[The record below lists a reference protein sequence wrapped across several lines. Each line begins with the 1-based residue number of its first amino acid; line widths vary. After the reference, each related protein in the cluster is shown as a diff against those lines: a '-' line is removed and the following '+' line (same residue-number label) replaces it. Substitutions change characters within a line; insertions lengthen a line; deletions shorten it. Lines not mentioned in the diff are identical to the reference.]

1 MDIDKARKEFFRT
14 KFKQCPSCFSDR
26 IHQRNVV
33 EGCRPNGDVHG
44 LTVFRCLNC
53 SWTTRFLFDD
63 SSDVYYY
70 ETKGWLNT
78 I

>member
-1 MDIDKARKEFFRT
+1 MDSDKRRRQFYKNT
-14 KFKQCPSCFSDR
+14 FKLCAACSSNR

-44 LTVFRCLNC
+44 ITVFRCLDC

-70 ETKGWLNT
+70 ETKGWLDPV
-78 I
+78 